1 MTSIDDKIK
10 LFRDLVYNK
19 IKEEK
24 KTEIEEIDN
33 LSKDKVQKLKEE
45 LELREKEA
53 ILESSKKANLKSQEL
68 IAREKLIKQHAILKL
83 KEELIED
90 VIDSLYKKLK
100 EYTKDEE
107 YKTGLKGNFKEALGE
122 LSKGNYVI
130 YFTSEDLEKNSG
142 SLKEI
147 LDNHKDIKAELK
159 ASSEDIIGGFIIENI
174 DGRGRI
180 DNSLL
185 AKLKDSRENIGIK
198 VTERL
203 K

>member
-19 IKEEK
+19 IREEK
-24 KTEIEEIDN
+24 KAEIEEIDN

-45 LELREKEA
+45 LEIKEKEA
-53 ILESSKKANLKSQEL
+53 ILEANKKANLKAQEL

-83 KEELIED
+83 KEEIIEE
-90 VIDSLYKKLK
+90 VVDSLYKKLE
-100 EYTKDEE
+100 EYTNEEE
-107 YKTGLKGNFKEALGE
+107 YRTGLKANFKEALGE
-122 LSKGNYVI
+122 LSKGSYVI
-130 YFTSEDLEKNSG
+130 YLSLGDIQKNSD

-147 LDNHKDIKAELK
+147 IDNHKDIKAELK
-159 ASSEDIIGGFIIENI
+159 PATEDIIGGFIIENS